1 MQDLLFQLLWGNT
14 DISRKAHA
22 LALAAPG
29 YEAAF
34 QTYQAA
40 HQKLQALVGFDAL
53 DDYDVAFS
61 RLHCYQNDAY
71 YALGLGLRQ
80 ELAKLWVG
88 K

>member
-14 DISRKAHA
+14 DIGRKAHA

-40 HQKLQALVGFDAL
+40 HQSSRPWWALTRWTTTTSLFHACT
-53 DDYDVAFS
+53 AT
-61 RLHCYQNDAY
+61 RTTPTTP
-71 YALGLGLRQ
+71 
-80 ELAKLWVG
+80 
-88 K
+88 